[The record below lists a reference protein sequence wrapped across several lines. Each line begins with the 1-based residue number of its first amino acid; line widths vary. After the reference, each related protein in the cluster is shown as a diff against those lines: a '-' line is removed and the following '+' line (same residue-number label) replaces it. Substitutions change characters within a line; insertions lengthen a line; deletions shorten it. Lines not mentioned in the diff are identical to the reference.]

1 MIENELELEIICV
14 DCKKRFRKFSEL
26 LVFHIPEQ
34 LIKELKIP
42 QTPHLKCPFCRNNTF
57 IIKVLKDKYGEYK

>member
-1 MIENELELEIICV
+1 LKENELELVVVCTGCRKE
-14 DCKKRFRKFSEL
+14 FRKFSEL

-34 LIKELKIP
+34 LIKELKIH
-42 QTPHLKCPFCRNNTF
+42 QRPHLKCPYCRNNKF